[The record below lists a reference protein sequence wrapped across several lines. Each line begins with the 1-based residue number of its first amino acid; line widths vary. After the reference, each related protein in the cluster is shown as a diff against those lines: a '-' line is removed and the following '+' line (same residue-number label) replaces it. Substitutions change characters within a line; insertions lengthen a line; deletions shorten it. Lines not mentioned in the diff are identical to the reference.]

1 MAANYWES
9 SQFQRFLLS
18 RYELA
23 EIEST
28 HMMQLT
34 SHEITYLKIYFS
46 SLILKLGKRLRTR
59 QEIIATAL
67 MYFKRFYI
75 NNTFYDIDPYLMA
88 ATCVYL
94 ACKVDENPHH
104 IKHIWSESKA
114 VYAEVSADI
123 RFPYDIPDIA
133 ECESYLLEEMKFYL
147 VVYHP
152 YQVLIDV
159 GENIKLTKPSMQASW
174 SIINDSFITDLSLV
188 YPPHVIAVAALFLS
202 RVVDQG
208 SMAELEAQQ
217 WFADLNVDMTDV
229 LQVVSELI
237 EVYKVWSGYDE
248 AKMPDLVIR
257 YIADIAASSG

>member
-9 SQFQRFLLS
+9 SQFPLDLG
-18 RYELA
+18 
-23 EIEST
+23 IV
-28 HMMQLT
+28 
-34 SHEITYLKIYFS
+34 
-46 SLILKLGKRLRTR
+46 ILKL
-59 QEIIATAL
+59 
-67 MYFKRFYI
+67 
-75 NNTFYDIDPYLMA
+75 
-88 ATCVYL
+88 
-94 ACKVDENPHH
+94 
-104 IKHIWSESKA
+104 
-114 VYAEVSADI
+114 EVSADI

-152 YQVLIDV
+152 YQVLI
-159 GENIKLTKPSMQASW
+159 E

>member
-9 SQFQRFLLS
+9 SQFQRFLLT

-28 HMMQLT
+28 HMIQLT
-34 SHEITYLKIYFS
+34 NHEITHLKIYFAD
-46 SLILKLGKRLRTR
+46 LILKIGKRLRTR
-59 QEIIATAL
+59 QEIIATAIV
-67 MYFKRFYI
+67 YFKRFYI

-88 ATCVYL
+88 ATCMYL
-94 ACKVDENPHH
+94 ACKVEENPHH
-104 IKHIWSESKA
+104 IKHIWSES
-114 VYAEVSADI
+114 SAMFTETSPDI

-152 YQVLIDV
+152 YQVLID
-159 GENIKLTKPSMQASW
+159 ESIKLSKPALQASW
-174 SIINDSFITDLSLV
+174 SIINDSYRTDMTLV

-208 SMAELEAQQ
+208 NLSDIEAQQ
-217 WFADLNVDMTDV
+217 WFADLNVDITDV
-229 LQVVSELI
+229 LQVVTELLSL
-237 EVYKVWSGYDE
+237 YKVWSEYDE
-248 AKMPDLVIR
+248 AKMPELVSR
-257 YIADIAASSG
+257 YIADIAASS